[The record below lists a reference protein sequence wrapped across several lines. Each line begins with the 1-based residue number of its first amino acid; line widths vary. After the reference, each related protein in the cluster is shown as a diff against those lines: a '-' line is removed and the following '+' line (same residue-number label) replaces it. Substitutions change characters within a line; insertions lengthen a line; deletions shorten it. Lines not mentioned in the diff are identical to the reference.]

1 MNENPYVGDI
11 DGQLTVFFTEVVH
24 DFPPNKLDVIG
35 LDVETN
41 RPIIDTFVTNYNRPL
56 QINGIYKLILN
67 YHCVEPK
74 VRCGIEL
81 VFKQLPQQMRYL
93 NMYFLKNMEAIK
105 INSSMDRSTFEHKQM
120 FYLVL
125 CQLTNDTIK
134 EIEVEVPRTI
144 LIIDSAISSLASSL
158 ESYSIPD
165 KLIIKVNR

>member
-11 DGQLTVFFTEVVH
+11 EAQLTVFFTEAVH

-41 RPIIDTFVTNYNRPL
+41 RPIINSFITNFNRPV
-56 QINGIYKLILN
+56 QINGIYKLMLN

-81 VFKQLPQQMRYL
+81 IFKQLPEQMRYL
-93 NMYFLKNMEAIK
+93 NSYFLKNMEAIK
-105 INSSMDRSTFEHKQM
+105 IDGSMDRSTFEHKQM
-120 FYLVL
+120 FYLGL
-125 CQLTNDTIK
+125 CQLTNNAIQG
-134 EIEVEVPRTI
+134 IEVKVPRTI
-144 LIIDSAISSLASSL
+144 LIIDSTISSLASSL